1 MSSHLAANNIQPII
15 KYGHDM
21 SFNMGIR
28 DDRMEGYEIFKKL
41 IDWKEWKVIIT

>member
-28 DDRMEGYEIFKKL
+28 DDRMEGKYLKSLL
-41 IDWKEWKVIIT
+41 IERNEK